1 MSKSPLGIPLK
12 RERLESRETKPLED
26 SDVTHDTP
34 LLTIVLIEARLFVR
48 DCIART
54 LASYSEFNVASF
66 PSVAKWMEA
75 GDAVAASLILWC
87 ISGQNDPQM
96 QQEITLVAQRQK
108 GVPIIL
114 VSDAEDLDHIIC
126 ALNEG
131 ARGYIPTSVS
141 LEVAIQAIHL
151 VNAGGTYVPAS
162 SLVAAHRSSQ
172 ELGTPKR
179 LGTLTARQ
187 TAVVEALRKGK
198 ANKIIAY
205 ELNMRESTV
214 KVHVRSIMKK
224 LKAKNRTEVAFLT
237 NGLFS
242 GEAKTATHE
251 KIVVSCIMHLNW
263 SNHFLTKHMAPGR
276 RLRACTAGH

>member
-1 MSKSPLGIPLK
+1 MLNKPLNPICHFPLFSKFSTLSKEGELGAWSRAMSESPLGIPHK
-12 RERLESRETKPLED
+12 REWLESRETKPLKD
-26 SDVTHDTP
+26 PGVARDAP
-34 LLTIVLIEARLFVR
+34 LLTVVLIENRLFVR

-54 LASYSEFNVASF
+54 LKLYFEFNVVSF
-66 PSVAKWMEA
+66 PSVANWIEA
-75 GDAVAASLILWC
+75 GDGVAASLILWC
-87 ISGQNDPQM
+87 LSGQNDPQM
-96 QQEITLVAQRQK
+96 QQEITLLAPRQK

-114 VSDAEDLDHIIC
+114 VSDAEDLDHIVY

-141 LEVAIQAIHL
+141 LEVAIEAMYL

-172 ELGTPKR
+172 EPGIPKR
-179 LGTLTARQ
+179 LGIFTARQ
-187 TAVVEALRKGK
+187 AAVVEALRKGK

-242 GEAKTATHE
+242 GEANTAD
-251 KIVVSCIMHLNW
+251 S
-263 SNHFLTKHMAPGR
+263 
-276 RLRACTAGH
+276 

>member
-1 MSKSPLGIPLK
+1 MSESPQEIPLK
-12 RERLESRETKPLED
+12 SERLQSRERKPLTD
-26 SDVTHDTP
+26 SGVAHDTP
-34 LLTIVLIEARLFVR
+34 LLTIALIENRLFVR

-54 LASYSEFNVASF
+54 LKLCSEFNVVSF
-66 PSVAKWMEA
+66 PSVAKWIEA
-75 GDAVAASLILWC
+75 GDVVTASFILWC
-87 ISGQNDPQM
+87 ISGRSDSQM
-96 QQEITLVAQRQK
+96 QQEITLLAQRQK
-108 GVPIIL
+108 AVPIIL
-114 VSDAEDLDHIIC
+114 VSDAEDLDHIIY

-141 LEVAIQAIHL
+141 LEVAIEAMHL

-172 ELGTPKR
+172 EPGTPKR
-179 LGTLTARQ
+179 LGIFTARQ
-187 TAVVEALRKGK
+187 AAVVEALRKGK

-237 NGLFS
+237 NDLFS
-242 GEAKTATHE
+242 GEAKTAD
-251 KIVVSCIMHLNW
+251 S
-263 SNHFLTKHMAPGR
+263 
-276 RLRACTAGH
+276 

>member
-1 MSKSPLGIPLK
+1 MVNKSLNPICYLSLFTMFSTLTIEGELGAWSRAVSKPPLGMPPK
-12 RERLESRETKPLED
+12 SEWLESREMKPLKD
-26 SDVTHDTP
+26 SGVGHDTP
-34 LLTIVLIEARLFVR
+34 LLTIALIENRHFVR

-54 LASYSEFNVASF
+54 LKVSSKFNVVSF
-66 PSVAKWMEA
+66 PSVAKWIEA
-75 GDAVAASLILWC
+75 GDAVAVSLILWC
-87 ISGQNDPQM
+87 ISGLNDPQM
-96 QQEITLVAQRQK
+96 QQEITLLAQEQQS
-108 GVPIIL
+108 VPIIL
-114 VSDAEDLDHIIC
+114 VSDTEDLAHVIY

-141 LEVAIQAIHL
+141 LEVAIEAMHL

-172 ELGTPKR
+172 EPGTPKR
-179 LGTLTARQ
+179 LGIFTARQ

-242 GEAKTATHE
+242 GEAKIAD
-251 KIVVSCIMHLNW
+251 S
-263 SNHFLTKHMAPGR
+263 
-276 RLRACTAGH
+276 